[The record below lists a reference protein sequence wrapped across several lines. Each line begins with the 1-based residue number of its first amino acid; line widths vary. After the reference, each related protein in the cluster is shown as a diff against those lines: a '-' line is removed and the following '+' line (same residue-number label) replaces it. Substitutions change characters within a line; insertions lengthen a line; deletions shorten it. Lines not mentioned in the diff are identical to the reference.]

1 MQNLDD
7 LDEAMRASTYTRW
20 VKAVLC
26 LSAVLLA
33 VWYALSLLPISNFVY
48 RIFIWISVPVMR
60 MLAAAHLARAGA
72 SGSVN
77 RKLRRRGYVR
87 SIALLVFTLVALG
100 FHARRA

>member
-1 MQNLDD
+1 MENLDD

-60 MLAAAHLARAGA
+60 MLLTIARELWP
-72 SGSVN
+72 N
-77 RKLRRRGYVR
+77 RLQCFKFRRAIVW
-87 SIALLVFTLVALG
+87 LVATVEVL
-100 FHARRA
+100 ALI